1 MKKVSA
7 FLILTILVSGILVS
21 FLLLSVLPFFELS
34 DVKVYGQRSLKVEE
48 VKQHFENLKGKN
60 IFKIDTYLLEEKI
73 MQNNKIDRVNIT
85 RGFPD
90 FLYIEISEKEPFC
103 AISEKN
109 GYGLSF
115 TCELIPLSDSFW
127 MDSLP
132 VVTGLGIP
140 DNKLYKKI
148 KSLKVNKLIQL
159 YQDFQEC
166 SPELL
171 PLIRKINFKDPD
183 SPEVFINETRV
194 LLGCQDWKDKLEK
207 LNQVWKNETNFT
219 NPISID
225 LRYENLA
232 IVDFQNQT

>member
-21 FLLLSVLPFFELS
+21 FLLFSILPFFDLS
-34 DVKVYGQRSLKVEE
+34 DVKVYGQQSLKVEE
-48 VKQHFENLKGKN
+48 IKRHFENLKGKN
-60 IFKIDTYLLEEKI
+60 IFKIDTYQLEEKI
-73 MQNNKIDRVNIT
+73 MQNKEIARANIT

-90 FLYIEISEKEPFC
+90 FLYVEILEKEPFC
-103 AISEKN
+103 SIAEKN

-115 TCELIPLSDSFW
+115 SCELIPLSDSFW
-127 MDSLP
+127 IDSLP
-132 VVTGLGIP
+132 VVVGLAITES
-140 DNKLYKKI
+140 KLYKKV

-159 YQDFQEC
+159 YQDFQEH
-166 SPELL
+166 SPELS

-194 LLGCQDWKDKLEK
+194 LLGCQDWKNKLEK

-219 NPISID
+219 NLSSID